1 MKKTKILFVSSE
13 AHPFAKSGGL
23 GDVAYSLPK
32 ALVKTTDIRVIM
44 PKYST
49 IHDKYCSS
57 MEFVSKFTTKVSW
70 RERYVGLFK
79 MEYDKIP
86 FYFIDNQDYFAREAS
101 YGYFDDAE
109 RFAYFSRAVIDSIE
123 HMDFVPDIIHCNDW
137 QSALVPVFLK
147 AFYYEKYKDV
157 KVVYT
162 IHNLKF
168 QGVYGKEILGDILG
182 LDDYYFNEERLKFN
196 DAISFMKGGVI
207 FSDHVTTVSNTYAN
221 EIKYPFFGEGLHGLF
236 QELDYKVT
244 GIVNG
249 IDYDTFNP
257 RRDKELAV
265 KYGVSTRAK
274 KVGNK
279 LALQKE
285 LGLVEDENIPII
297 GIVTRLTGQKG
308 LDLIAHILEELLLL
322 DIQLVVLGTGD
333 LQYEDLFKYYAH
345 IYPSKLSANI
355 MFDSALAKKIYAGS
369 DLFLMPSLFEPCGLS
384 QLISMR
390 YGTIPVVRETGGL
403 KDTVTPYNEFEGTG
417 TGFGFENYNAHELLE
432 ILKYA
437 LKIYENKEKWD
448 GLVKNA
454 MERKSSWANA
464 AKEYKKIYKQVMD
477 N

>member
-1 MKKTKILFVSSE
+1 
-13 AHPFAKSGGL
+13 
-23 GDVAYSLPK
+23 
-32 ALVKTTDIRVIM
+32 
-44 PKYST
+44 
-49 IHDKYCSS
+49 
-57 MEFVSKFTTKVSW
+57 
-70 RERYVGLFK
+70 
-79 MEYDKIP
+79 
-86 FYFIDNQDYFAREAS
+86 
-101 YGYFDDAE
+101 
-109 RFAYFSRAVIDSIE
+109 
-123 HMDFVPDIIHCNDW
+123 
-137 QSALVPVFLK
+137 
-147 AFYYEKYKDV
+147 
-157 KVVYT
+157 
-162 IHNLKF
+162 
-168 QGVYGKEILGDILG
+168 
-182 LDDYYFNEERLKFN
+182 
-196 DAISFMKGGVI
+196 MKGGVI

-265 KYGVSTRAK
+265 KYGVSTRSK
-274 KVGNK
+274 KIGNK

-285 LGLVEDENIPII
+285 LGLVEDENIPMI

-345 IYPSKLSANI
+345 MYPSKLSANI
-355 MFDSALAKKIYAGS
+355 MFDSTLAKKIYAGS

-403 KDTVTPYNEFEGTG
+403 KDTVVPYNEFEGTG

-432 ILKYA
+432 TLKYS
-437 LKIYENKEKWD
+437 LTIYNDKEKWD